1 MPNNEAVLGQHLNGS
16 QGNNFNALP
25 SYSFFSPPK
34 ESFVIQVYFQ
44 SFLQS
49 GQHFI
54 HVCVEYI
61 VPSVFRRL
69 TRVEM
74 ETISLIAEAEVNVI
88 TLHSDLK
95 EPFSSGSLMNNLAF
109 DVSQLPFSQEGAC
122 VEKHMENHSFKNDFK
137 QHNLCTVQVRHI
149 LDLFFFKGATQF

>member
-25 SYSFFSPPK
+25 SYLFFFPQK
-34 ESFVIQVYFQ
+34 ESFVIQVYFSLFFQ
-44 SFLQS
+44 SS
-49 GQHFI
+49 QHFI

-61 VPSVFRRL
+61 VPSVFKRL
-69 TRVEM
+69 MPVEM

-88 TLHSDLK
+88 TLHANLK

-109 DVSQLPFSQEGAC
+109 DVS
-122 VEKHMENHSFKNDFK
+122 
-137 QHNLCTVQVRHI
+137 
-149 LDLFFFKGATQF
+149 